1 MIEERQCSEYDR
13 LPESIKAIY
22 SYKQWLWLS
31 RPEKDSLVV
40 RETEPEVE

>member
-1 MIEERQCSEYDR
+1 MERESCPEYEQ
-13 LPESIKAIY
+13 LPESIKALY

-31 RPEKDSLVV
+31 RPEKDRLVI